1 MADVQIREI
10 TGIELVPLTF
20 RLRFEVW
27 SEEAELTND
36 VQAQGLITD
45 AHDGHA
51 RHWAAFDGEEI
62 VGAARM
68 CIHAI
73 QEETPDAPMFHG
85 TRLPAPI
92 ATINRLV
99 VSKRWRRLG
108 IARQLDL
115 CRIQAARENGAAC
128 VVISAFNWRINS
140 LQALE
145 FKLTE
150 FRWGPPFAHGLTSSG
165 MILTL

>member
-1 MADVQIREI
+1 MDDVQIREI
-10 TGIELVPLTF
+10 TGSELVPLTF

-27 SEEAELTND
+27 REEAELTNE
-36 VQAQGLITD
+36 VQAQGQITD

-62 VGAARM
+62 VAAARM
-68 CIHAI
+68 CIHTL
-73 QEETPDAPMFHG
+73 QEESPDAPMFRG
-85 TRLPAPI
+85 TQLPAPI

-99 VSKRWRRLG
+99 VTKRWRRLG
-108 IARQLDL
+108 VARQLDL

-128 VVISAFNWRINS
+128 VVLSAFDWRINS
-140 LQALE
+140 LQALG

-150 FRWGPPFAHGLTSSG
+150 FRWGPPFAYRLTSCG
-165 MILTL
+165 MILSV